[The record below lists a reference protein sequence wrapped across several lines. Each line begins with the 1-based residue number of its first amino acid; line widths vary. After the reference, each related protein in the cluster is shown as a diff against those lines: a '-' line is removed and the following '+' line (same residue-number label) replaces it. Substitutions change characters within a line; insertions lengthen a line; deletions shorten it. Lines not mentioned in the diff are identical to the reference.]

1 MAHLGSLINLMELRV
16 NKLFIQQMVE
26 FWDTTMV
33 NFRFLDFE
41 ITPTFEEISQI
52 ANLPLAGWATLAPQ
66 ATSGSDFLRSLGL
79 RIGSGLRIVEAGWA
93 NLGYVFEKFGR
104 RER

>member
-1 MAHLGSLINLMELRV
+1 M

-26 FWDTTMV
+26 FGDTTMV

-52 ANLPLAGWATLAPQ
+52 ANLPL
-66 ATSGSDFLRSLGL
+66 
-79 RIGSGLRIVEAGWA
+79 V
-93 NLGYVFEKFGR
+93 GR
-104 RER
+104 VVLDPRTTF